1 MSSDGSRDYLSF
13 LEAGPSW
20 EERESVALSNLLR
33 YVRHTKQGL
42 SHQIQGRKY
51 TVFYCWWFYIL
62 FHGQGMVY
70 YKNFRVRKEFIKSPQ
85 ITYTYRENIIAYSS
99 FSALLVHRW
108 QNHHLCF
115 SWLWKNMKS
124 EFEIMGTE
132 NPSSWFKITVFCFTI
147 SFYKWNNSHKCYIN
161 TLHFVN
167 QEIVCKYLQPRSLPV
182 ISFSLYSSP
191 FNPLKPSFTLIA

>member
-1 MSSDGSRDYLSF
+1 MVLVTTLASWRLDQVGRRERVLLCQTFWDLLGTLSKD
-13 LEAGPSW
+13 W
-20 EERESVALSNLLR
+20 VIKYRVESV
-33 YVRHTKQGL
+33 Q
-42 SHQIQGRKY
+42 
-51 TVFYCWWFYIL
+51 FYCWWFYIL

-70 YKNFRVRKEFIKSPQ
+70 YKNFRVRKEFIKRPQ

-167 QEIVCKYLQPRSLPV
+167 QEIVCKYLQPGSLPV

-191 FNPLKPSFTLIA
+191 FNPLKPSFT